1 MDGLIMALQMILA
14 LSIIVGI
21 HELGHLIAAKIFGM
35 KVEKYYIGFP
45 PKIWSFKYKDT
56 EYGLGSIPLG
66 GFVKISGIIDESFDT
81 KHINKKPE
89 PWEFR
94 SKPAWQRL
102 IVMLGGIIFNVIS
115 GVLIFV
121 ILTYNY
127 GESSISKDEINKD
140 GILALEI
147 GKDIGFET
155 GDKILK
161 INNKDWNRFKDL
173 VNPNIFLNKNSYYT
187 VLRNDHEVTV
197 HLPKNFIDI
206 MASKEARGQFIYYR
220 KPFMI
225 DSVYSNAYK
234 SGIKKGDKVVSVNNN
249 KIIDFSELRKIV
261 ESNSNS
267 IIQITIERNKILIDK
282 IVDVIKDG
290 QIGIRANI
298 RELNITKKYFSF
310 FESINIGTEKA
321 FGFVWLNIKAFKKMF
336 SGEIN
341 PAKNLAGPIGIAQI
355 FGSKWNSI
363 RFWSTVGLLSMIL
376 AFMNLLPIPA
386 LDGGH
391 VMFLSYEIISG
402 KKPSEKFLEYSTR
415 FGVIILLGLMSF
427 VIFND
432 IYKLFI

>member
-1 MDGLIMALQMILA
+1 MALQMILA

-187 VLRNDHEVTV
+187 VLRNDNEVTV

-206 MASKEARGQFIYYR
+206 MSAKEARGKFIYYR
-220 KPFMI
+220 KPFII

-234 SGIKKGDKVVSVNNN
+234 SGIKKGDKIVSVNNN
-249 KIIDFSELRKIV
+249 KVIDFSELRKIV

-282 IVDVIKDG
+282 IVDVNKDG

-341 PAKNLAGPIGIAQI
+341 PAKI
-355 FGSKWNSI
+355 
-363 RFWSTVGLLSMIL
+363 
-376 AFMNLLPIPA
+376 
-386 LDGGH
+386 
-391 VMFLSYEIISG
+391 
-402 KKPSEKFLEYSTR
+402 
-415 FGVIILLGLMSF
+415 
-427 VIFND
+427 
-432 IYKLFI
+432 

>member
-1 MDGLIMALQMILA
+1 MVGLIMALQMILA

-102 IVMLGGIIFNVIS
+102 IVMLSGIIFNVMT

-173 VNPNIFLNKNSYYT
+173 VNPNIFLNKNIS
-187 VLRNDHEVTV
+187 
-197 HLPKNFIDI
+197 
-206 MASKEARGQFIYYR
+206 
-220 KPFMI
+220 
-225 DSVYSNAYK
+225 
-234 SGIKKGDKVVSVNNN
+234 
-249 KIIDFSELRKIV
+249 
-261 ESNSNS
+261 
-267 IIQITIERNKILIDK
+267 
-282 IVDVIKDG
+282 
-290 QIGIRANI
+290 
-298 RELNITKKYFSF
+298 
-310 FESINIGTEKA
+310 
-321 FGFVWLNIKAFKKMF
+321 
-336 SGEIN
+336 
-341 PAKNLAGPIGIAQI
+341 AQ
-355 FGSKWNSI
+355 
-363 RFWSTVGLLSMIL
+363 
-376 AFMNLLPIPA
+376 
-386 LDGGH
+386 
-391 VMFLSYEIISG
+391 
-402 KKPSEKFLEYSTR
+402 
-415 FGVIILLGLMSF
+415 
-427 VIFND
+427 
-432 IYKLFI
+432 